1 MLVLLLLLVG
11 KKRTTS
17 RWILLCKCIAR
28 ACKKRARV
36 KKREERE
43 RFFRKTLNTY
53 LRHRIYNGRESS
65 SVRKNQR
72 ESEGAMSVSL
82 SICVRVR
89 AHARHGIHFSE
100 SKDVYVY
107 I

>member
-1 MLVLLLLLVG
+1 MYIC
-11 KKRTTS
+11 
-17 RWILLCKCIAR
+17 ILR
-28 ACKKRARV
+28 VRDVRARV
-36 KKREERE
+36 KKREEEEEGE
-43 RFFRKTLNTY
+43 RFFTKTLNSY
-53 LRHRIYNGRESS
+53 LTHRIYNGRESS

-82 SICVRVR
+82 SICACVR

-100 SKDVYVY
+100 SKDVYVC